1 MDEFDDVDP
10 HEKLFMKVWN
20 RHVRKYKIYA
30 DHNVSASFR
39 NNRHRQCR
47 IMLTRCDFFSWFTC
61 LFNVSHYQVPAACLA
76 LVNTCREYITTQ
88 GLRSNVL
95 LHLFNLWDNGLVNS
109 GDISH
114 TMGVLDRKPNNSGSN
129 NSGKSNSDGN
139 SSDGSSSDGSND
151 EDEDMDKWTKGGKG
165 ASDEYIDKMAQSYR
179 YKVLRIIGLVG
190 RNGKNEWGGA
200 AKEKQLLKDYSKAQR
215 KLVVAAADPL
225 QMNQIDGSV
234 QTMRE
239 RYPFIKMPSLW
250 NGGERVEEEEDEDEE
265 EDEEVVFERRKSSRT
280 ARIRS
285 PQPQRS
291 TKK

>member
-1 MDEFDDVDP
+1 M
-10 HEKLFMKVWN
+10 
-20 RHVRKYKIYA
+20 
-30 DHNVSASFR
+30 
-39 NNRHRQCR
+39 
-47 IMLTRCDFFSWFTC
+47 
-61 LFNVSHYQVPAACLA
+61 SHYQVPAACLA

-88 GLRSNVL
+88 GLRSNLL

-114 TMGVLDRKPNNSGSN
+114 TMGVLDRKPISSGSN
-129 NSGKSNSDGN
+129 NSGKSNSDGS
-139 SSDGSSSDGSND
+139 SSDGSSDGSTDED
-151 EDEDMDKWTKGGKG
+151 EDEDMDKWTNGGKG

-179 YKVLRIIGLVG
+179 YKVLRIIGLVD
-190 RNGKNEWGGA
+190 RNGKNDWGGA
-200 AKEKQLLKDYSKAQR
+200 AKEKQMLKDYSKAQR

-225 QMNQIDGSV
+225 KMNQIDGSM

-250 NGGERVEEEEDEDEE
+250 KGGQREEEEEEE

-285 PQPQRS
+285 SPPQRS
-291 TKK
+291 TKKK